1 MTTKI
6 YLSQI
11 EKISLM
17 IEAKVEERYELLC
30 LATKITTSTEGE
42 RVKSSPDPDKMTN
55 IVEKIMKCED
65 EISENIGKLLEKKK
79 KIVEQIDEIENPEL
93 YNVLTLKYVQ
103 LMSDEEAMDNIHRSA
118 THYYRLLRSALNEF
132 ETKFGNTYLNDGE
145 KSQISSKW

>member
-17 IEAKVEERYELLC
+17 IDAKVEERYELLC